1 MSPRPTSISEL
12 QQLFDADP
20 SQVVAQAR
28 AAGRAAEAAT
38 EALSAFT
45 CISPDIE
52 ATAESLAASGA
63 AGKPLFGVPVSVKDS
78 LHVTGLPRWHGTA
91 MATGKLS
98 TIDSAPVQR
107 LREAGAIIIGKTSM
121 SEMGLLASGLGSQ
134 FPVVR
139 NPWDTSQTP
148 GGSSSGAGASIAAG
162 VTVAGIGT
170 DIAGSVRL
178 PAAHCGLAALK
189 PTQNTLPY
197 ASASTWRS
205 AGPMARTAAD
215 LRRLFAVV
223 SQTDTSDHLSFAYDQ
238 PLAAERPTSLPNQRG
253 LPNRSGLRNLSG
265 LRVGVMEHPGYG
277 PTMNTETQRL
287 FDNALALLTNA
298 GAELSPYSMGVTDDD
313 FDALDRCLMVRGH
326 AEIAAADPDRVH
338 YLLPQV
344 RAWLDAGPTLAASD
358 YYRDFEHLSAR
369 AGGLLTAA
377 SEFDLIV
384 SPTMGDHTFAA
395 NAFGPD
401 ESQSLLH
408 HCNYTAWWNQ
418 TGQPAVSLN
427 MGFAADGLPA
437 GLQLAARRRDDWR
450 LLDIA
455 EFVET
460 QLALDIEWPDLVVE
474 A

>member
-1 MSPRPTSISEL
+1 MSPRPTSVSEL
-12 QQLFDADP
+12 HQLFEADP
-20 SQVVAQAR
+20 TAVVSQADQSAQA
-28 AAGRAAEAAT
+28 AAAASEK
-38 EALSAFT
+38 LSAFT
-45 CISPDIE
+45 CVNPE
-52 ATAESLAASGA
+52 TVATAEALTAEGA
-63 AGKPLFGVPVSVKDS
+63 QGRPLFGVPVSVKDS

-91 MATGKLS
+91 MATGAVS
-98 TIDSAPVQR
+98 THDSAPVQR
-107 LREAGAIIIGKTSM
+107 LREAGAIIVGKTSM

-139 NPWDTSQTP
+139 NPWNPSQSP

-178 PAAHCGLAALK
+178 PAAHCGIAALK
-189 PTQNTLPY
+189 PTQGTLPY
-197 ASASTWRS
+197 AAASTWRS

-223 SQTDTSDHLSFAYDQ
+223 SRTDTSDQLSFAYDL
-238 PLAAERPTSLPNQRG
+238 PAGGERAATLA
-253 LPNRSGLRNLSG
+253 NLAG

-277 PTMNTETQRL
+277 PTMDADTQRH
-287 FDNALALLTNA
+287 FDSALALLASA
-298 GAELSPYSMGVTDDD
+298 GAELAPYEMGVTTDD
-313 FDALDRCLMVRGH
+313 FAALDRALMVRGH
-326 AEIAAADPDRVH
+326 AEIAAADPQRVQ

-344 RAWLDAGPTLAASD
+344 RAWLDAGQQQSAEA
-358 YYRDFEHLSAR
+358 YYRDFEYLSAR
-369 AGGLLTAA
+369 AGQLLGSA
-377 SEFDLIV
+377 SQFDLVV
-384 SPTMGDHTFAA
+384 SPTMGDHTFDAEH
-395 NAFGPD
+395 FGPD
-401 ESQSLLH
+401 QSMSLLH

-427 MGFAADGLPA
+427 MGFGADGMPV

-455 EFVET
+455 EFVES
-460 QLALDIEWPDLVVE
+460 QLALSIEWPDLVVE